1 MDHFPGDW
9 LRSFSYVLLVVQD
22 PKTVSVFIQDLIVD
36 DPEFHIREI
45 HSYIGYFE
53 DGGVIVFDHPGLD
66 EIEQRIVHFIVK
78 DTFPSS
84 SGLHDLFIQ
93 GQTEHSD
100 ETVFDFFSFMRC
112 SVREEI
118 EDRSIH
124 QRVLFWQRHDT

>member
-1 MDHFPGDW
+1 MDHFPGDG
-9 LRSFSYVLLVVQD
+9 LRPFPYVLLVVQD
-22 PKTVSVFIQDLIVD
+22 PEAVSMLGQDIIVD

-78 DTFPSS
+78 DTLPSS

-100 ETVFDFFSFMRC
+100 ETVFDLFSLVRGTI
-112 SVREEI
+112 REEVH
-118 EDRSIH
+118 DRCIH
-124 QRVLFWQRHDT
+124 HRILFWQRHDT